1 MKKKVKKTTKARL
14 SVFGTLSILV
24 IIYFGVTLFFH
35 IYTIYDLTKQ
45 RNDLE
50 KQYERLKTE
59 ADELQIEINKLN
71 DPDYL
76 ARYAREKYSYSK
88 EGEFVIKMSDTK
100 KDVEIIDDKLNIN
113 YVVISLSSILFL
125 VFVYIIFKSKKKKYR

>member
-59 ADELQIEINKLN
+59 ADE
-71 DPDYL
+71 
-76 ARYAREKYSYSK
+76 
-88 EGEFVIKMSDTK
+88 
-100 KDVEIIDDKLNIN
+100 
-113 YVVISLSSILFL
+113 
-125 VFVYIIFKSKKKKYR
+125 